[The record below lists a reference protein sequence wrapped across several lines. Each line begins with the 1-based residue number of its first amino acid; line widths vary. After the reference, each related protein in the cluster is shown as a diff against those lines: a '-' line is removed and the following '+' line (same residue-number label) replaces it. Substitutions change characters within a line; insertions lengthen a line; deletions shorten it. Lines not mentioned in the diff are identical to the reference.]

1 MMMMM
6 MMSLFIMLKLEPIR
20 VFRSSWTN
28 IQIGSLLDLFT
39 QHPSNKLK
47 TCIFPTY
54 IRVVKLSILE
64 RSRFLLE
71 LQLTHPMAKLNFH
84 LVTSTVF
91 WLPQL
96 LLGWWILLR
105 FLINRMWTISCSS
118 SLDVR
123 TITPDKR
130 KCLFPNE
137 EALELFEN
145 YSFSN
150 CLLEC
155 RLAKAATEIN
165 CIPWYFPR
173 SNGSQTPSCDPWQT
187 HQFRLEMG
195 RVGQDQCGHCLADC
209 EEVKYMVSSTSNKLE

>member
-1 MMMMM
+1 M
-6 MMSLFIMLKLEPIR
+6 
-20 VFRSSWTN
+20 V
-28 IQIGSLLDLFT
+28 
-39 QHPSNKLK
+39 
-47 TCIFPTY
+47 
-54 IRVVKLSILE
+54 
-64 RSRFLLE
+64 
-71 LQLTHPMAKLNFH
+71 
-84 LVTSTVF
+84 
-91 WLPQL
+91 
-96 LLGWWILLR
+96 
-105 FLINRMWTISCSS
+105 SCSS

-137 EALELFEN
+137 ESLELFEN

-195 RVGQDQCGHCLADC
+195 RVGQDQCRHCLADC